1 MELSPNQEKI
11 VSVLSDNHDG
21 LGFNDLKKATGLHTK
36 VLNDNL
42 KKLEPEVVTKNK
54 AGVERWQRT
63 NYKLTIDPDFLKV
76 IERSFA
82 EIEDFE
88 KKFDL
93 KDMNKREQYACLPL
107 IINGIGSYLS
117 EVLLGTMLLDNGDI
131 LFQTYQKKFLE
142 HMKRFKD
149 NYLEAS
155 GVTELKAEQHLHDL
169 LMVKKVFPMLRY
181 HNFARLLLVRMS
193 AINKKRT
200 LFDYWQDLY
209 IAPPRILCVKSPEQ
223 PDLKD
228 DWKDEIINHELTPQE
243 NLIEEAQWNNLESQL
258 VKNVPDLLKSIR
270 EWVTEYAEKKNG
282 EYSFPDIEK
291 TKGKHMKII
300 KQFFGWGRV

>member
-11 VSVLSDNHDG
+11 VSVLGDNHDG
-21 LGFNDLKKATGLHTK
+21 LGFNGLKRATGLHTK

-93 KDMNKREQYACLPL
+93 KDMNKREQHACLPL

-117 EVLLGTMLLDNGDI
+117 EVLLYTMLLGGKGDI

-142 HMKRFKD
+142 HMKHFKD
-149 NYLEAS
+149 NYLDAS
-155 GVTELKAEQHLHDL
+155 GVTKPKAYQEIQDL
-169 LMVKKVFPMLRY
+169 MMPVFPMLRY

-193 AINKKRT
+193 AVNKKRT

-209 IAPPRILCVKSPEQ
+209 IAPPKILCVKSQNQ
-223 PDLKD
+223 PDLKE

-270 EWVTEYAEKKNG
+270 EWATEEAEKKNG
-282 EYSFPDIEK
+282 KYSFPDIEK